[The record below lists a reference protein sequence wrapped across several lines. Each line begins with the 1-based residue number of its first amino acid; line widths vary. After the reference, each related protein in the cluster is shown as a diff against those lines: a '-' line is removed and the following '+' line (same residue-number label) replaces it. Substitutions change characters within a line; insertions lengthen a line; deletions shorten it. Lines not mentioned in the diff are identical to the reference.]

1 MDKQKH
7 SMKCPHC
14 GSDCP
19 VDTVLWTVSDQCKG
33 CRKSLGSEER
43 KKLARY
49 KELYMLLTVKGEM
62 EFDPVCEWC
71 VGQMEDVYSN
81 R

>member
-1 MDKQKH
+1 MGNED
-7 SMKCPHC
+7 
-14 GSDCP
+14 
-19 VDTVLWTVSDQCKG
+19 
-33 CRKSLGSEER
+33 R

-62 EFDPVCEWC
+62 EFDQVCEWC